1 MVNFRQISKLL
12 FDKSKF
18 DKTLGK
24 NIPDLLRKRVSEC
37 PENVLQAVKNE
48 VGKFDLY
55 TYERV
60 YRRSLDLA
68 CQLKKLGIK
77 KGDKV
82 GLISD
87 NRREWMITDY
97 ALLSLGAI

>member
-77 KGDKV
+77 KGDK
-82 GLISD
+82 
-87 NRREWMITDY
+87 
-97 ALLSLGAI
+97 